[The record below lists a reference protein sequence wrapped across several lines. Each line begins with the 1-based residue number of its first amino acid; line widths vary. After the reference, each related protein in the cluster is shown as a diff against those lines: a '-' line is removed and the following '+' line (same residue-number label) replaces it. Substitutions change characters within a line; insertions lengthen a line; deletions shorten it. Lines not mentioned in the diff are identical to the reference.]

1 MKLIL
6 LIVLLCGLN
15 PTTHYSVRNKKIHVD
30 HPKTTSANFDMLPSG
45 LLFQF

>member
-15 PTTHYSVRNKKIHVD
+15 PGTLYSVQNKKTPPEHQ
-30 HPKTTSANFDMLPSG
+30 KTTSANFDMLPSG